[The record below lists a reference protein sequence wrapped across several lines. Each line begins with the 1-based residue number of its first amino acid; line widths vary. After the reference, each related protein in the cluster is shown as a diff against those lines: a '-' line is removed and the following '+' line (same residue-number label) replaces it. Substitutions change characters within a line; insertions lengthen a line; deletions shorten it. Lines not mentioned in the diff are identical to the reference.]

1 MSRLTRFVA
10 LVAALGL
17 AALVGLDIGLEIGTR
32 NGVRMAQRPILVHCA
47 ESTERVGDTYP
58 CPPEPGIET
67 IATWGALT
75 TRAVWTGARWEFPRH
90 VLGQDSTNLPADA
103 WHALP
108 EATR

>member
-1 MSRLTRFVA
+1 MSRLTRLVA

-75 TRAVWTGARWEFPRH
+75 TRAVWTGQMWRFDGQ
-90 VLGQDSTNLPADA
+90 VLGQRETSQPPDA
-103 WHALP
+103 WREL
-108 EATR
+108 EARP